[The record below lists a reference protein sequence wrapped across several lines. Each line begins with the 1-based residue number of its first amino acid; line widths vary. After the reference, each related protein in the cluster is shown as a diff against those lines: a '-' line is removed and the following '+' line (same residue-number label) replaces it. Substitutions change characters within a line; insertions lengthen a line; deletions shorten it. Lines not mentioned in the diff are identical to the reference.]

1 MKGVN
6 VAFLLV
12 GLLVVIVEGGSS
24 RFGKTDHHQHDIKN
38 MREDMREGQRRI
50 NEKQA
55 GIHRCLG
62 GTGNGKKKPHLFK
75 QQKKCLQRL
84 SHGPITE
91 KLINCQCSL
100 LGELSNTYDNR
111 KCKLLAPNEF
121 VPGMDVNSGGEINFK
136 KKYKK
141 YERRF
146 QMCLKIGPYKK
157 KTQKKT
163 HSTFLEVASGMKT
176 AKELS
181 WGQVHG
187 KCNGMNAIEVFEN
200 IPEECPNGDKPVQ
213 FDCTN
218 NENLCDCLAWVGE
231 GNIAKFTSGSDF
243 LTLGKKNDE
252 ITYSISCSDE
262 GDRRRRLLQG
272 GGVGNC

>member
-6 VAFLLV
+6 VAFLVV
-12 GLLVVIVEGGSS
+12 GLLVVIVEGGSP
-24 RFGKTDHHQHDIKN
+24 RFDKTARDKQIK
-38 MREDMREGQRRI
+38 MREDTGEDM
-50 NEKQA
+50 KQGKKRFDIMQL
-55 GIHRCLG
+55 GIHSCLG
-62 GTGNGKKKPHLFK
+62 GTGNGKKTHLFK

-84 SHGPITE
+84 SHGPITQ

-100 LGELSNTYDNR
+100 LGSNTYDNR
-111 KCKLLAPNEF
+111 KCMLLAPNEF

-181 WGQVHG
+181 WGQVQG
-187 KCNGMNAIEVFEN
+187 ECKGMAASEVFEN
-200 IPEECPNGDKPVQ
+200 IPEECPNGDKSVQ

-218 NENLCDCLAWVGE
+218 NEKLCDCLVWVGE
-231 GNIAKFTSGSDF
+231 GNIANFTSGKDY
-243 LTLGKKNDE
+243 LTLAKKNDE
-252 ITYSISCSDE
+252 MTYSISCSDE
-262 GDRRRRLLQG
+262 GDRRRRLLQI
-272 GGVGNC
+272 GGVGNS

>member
-12 GLLVVIVEGGSS
+12 GLLVVIVEGGSP
-24 RFGKTDHHQHDIKN
+24 RFDKTDHDKQINNK
-38 MREDMREGQRRI
+38 RERQGRFDR
-50 NEKQA
+50 KQL
-55 GIHRCLG
+55 GIHSCLG
-62 GTGNGKKKPHLFK
+62 GRGNGKKKSHLFK

-111 KCKLLAPNEF
+111 KCMLLAPNEF

-163 HSTFLEVASGMKT
+163 HSTFLEVASGFRVKT

-181 WGQVHG
+181 WGEVQG
-187 KCNGMNAIEVFEN
+187 ECKGMAASEVFEN
-200 IPEECPNGDKPVQ
+200 IPEECPNGDKSVQ
-213 FDCTN
+213 FDCRN
-218 NENLCDCLAWVGE
+218 NAKLCECLVWVGQ
-231 GNIAKFTSGSDF
+231 GHNVKFTSGNDY
-243 LTLGKKNDE
+243 LTLAKENDE